1 MCVKNYIHSQ
11 EYRIYFKLKKSYLFQ
26 IDMETLQVFI
36 KTEEEEKEDV
46 LMQQTQLPPEKLPY
60 IEPVKSER

>member
-1 MCVKNYIHSQ
+1 
-11 EYRIYFKLKKSYLFQ
+11 
-26 IDMETLQVFI
+26 METLQVFI

-46 LMQQTQLPPEKLPY
+46 PMHHTQSPPEKLPY

>member
-1 MCVKNYIHSQ
+1 VCVKNYIHSQ
-11 EYRIYFKLKKSYLFQ
+11 EYWIYFKLKKSFLFQ

-46 LMQQTQLPPEKLPY
+46 PMQQTQSPPEKLPY